1 MALAKLVARGGV
13 PAQRDPWSSDRAAP
27 SREVADLERQNQA
40 LADILA
46 QNSEELAQ
54 LRAEK
59 HELEERLRL
68 ALLRAPSV
76 AR

>member
-13 PAQRDPWSSDRAAP
+13 PAQSAPWSSAGP
-27 SREVADLERQNQA
+27 SRAVADLERQNQA
-40 LADILA
+40 MADILA

-59 HELEERLRL
+59 RELEERLRL
-68 ALLRAPSV
+68 ALLRARP
-76 AR
+76 